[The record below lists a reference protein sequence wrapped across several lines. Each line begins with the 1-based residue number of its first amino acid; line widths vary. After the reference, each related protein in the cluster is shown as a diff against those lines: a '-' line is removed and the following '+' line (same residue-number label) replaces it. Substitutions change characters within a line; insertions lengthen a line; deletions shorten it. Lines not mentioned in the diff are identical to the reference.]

1 DAIAVVFE
9 DESLTYAQFDAR
21 VNRLARYLIS
31 RAVGPETTVGLEM
44 RRSLDLLVGMYAIVR
59 AGGAYVPIDPDQ
71 PAERNGFIVES
82 VSPVLVVST
91 SRDGFE
97 LPGSDSGSGSVPVVS
112 IDTLDLS
119 SVAAGPVSDD
129 ERIAPVRP
137 SNTAYVIFTSGSTG
151 RPKGV
156 AVSHGAIVNR
166 LEWMQHEYSLT
177 RDDVVLQKTPFTFD
191 VSVWEFFW
199 PLGVGARLVMAAPD
213 GHRDPAYLATV
224 MAERSVSVAHFV
236 PSMLAVFV
244 TEAGVSDLSG
254 LRYVFASGEA
264 LSPSLAARTRAM
276 LPNAAV
282 HNLYGPTEAAVD
294 VTFHE
299 VTSADTVSVPI
310 GAPVWNTQVFVLDS
324 RLAPV
329 PVGVAG
335 ELYLSGVQLARGYVG
350 RPDLS
355 AERFVASPFG
365 AGERLYRTGDLV
377 RWTGDGELE
386 YIGRTDF
393 QVKLR
398 GLRIELGEI
407 EAALVSH
414 ESIAHAVVVVS
425 AFDLGDQLVGYV
437 VPVAG
442 ETVDRDELAGF
453 VSGLL
458 PAYMV
463 PSVLMVLDELP
474 LGSSGKLDRK
484 ALPSPTFEAREFRA
498 PQTTVEQSVASTFAD
513 VLSLE
518 RVGLDDNF
526 FALGGNSLVATQV
539 ASRLQKET
547 GVEVRVQW
555 LFTDSSVAALAHRI
569 ETDAGSEED
578 FDPLTDG
585 AVQVLLP
592 FRTHGSGN
600 PLFCIHSMYGLAWT
614 YSGLTG
620 FVDDRPLYGIQT
632 RALSD
637 NDYLPGTIAEMA
649 DDYLREIRTA
659 QPEGPYNLMGWS
671 LGGVVAH
678 EVAVKLQKQGEF
690 VESLVMLDSHWD
702 LEAAEFRRAIRA
714 NLAQIG
720 VMLED
725 SDDVAALSDEHI
737 RRLWDTMAQDV
748 TALSALTLE
757 RFRNLY
763 RSAVRS
769 GQLIASHLPG
779 TFDGDILY
787 FSAANHPPARHGA
800 AKRWAHLVTG
810 HVTDV
815 PIDFSHDDMTSTE
828 ALAEIGPVLDH
839 YLKRNVV

>member
-1 DAIAVVFE
+1 
-9 DESLTYAQFDAR
+9 
-21 VNRLARYLIS
+21 
-31 RAVGPETTVGLEM
+31 
-44 RRSLDLLVGMYAIVR
+44 
-59 AGGAYVPIDPDQ
+59 
-71 PAERNGFIVES
+71 
-82 VSPVLVVST
+82 
-91 SRDGFE
+91 
-97 LPGSDSGSGSVPVVS
+97 
-112 IDTLDLS
+112 
-119 SVAAGPVSDD
+119 
-129 ERIAPVRP
+129 
-137 SNTAYVIFTSGSTG
+137 
-151 RPKGV
+151 
-156 AVSHGAIVNR
+156 
-166 LEWMQHEYSLT
+166 
-177 RDDVVLQKTPFTFD
+177 
-191 VSVWEFFW
+191 
-199 PLGVGARLVMAAPD
+199 
-213 GHRDPAYLATV
+213 
-224 MAERSVSVAHFV
+224 
-236 PSMLAVFV
+236 
-244 TEAGVSDLSG
+244 
-254 LRYVFASGEA
+254 
-264 LSPSLAARTRAM
+264 
-276 LPNAAV
+276 
-282 HNLYGPTEAAVD
+282 
-294 VTFHE
+294 
-299 VTSADTVSVPI
+299 
-310 GAPVWNTQVFVLDS
+310 
-324 RLAPV
+324 
-329 PVGVAG
+329 
-335 ELYLSGVQLARGYVG
+335 
-350 RPDLS
+350 
-355 AERFVASPFG
+355 
-365 AGERLYRTGDLV
+365 
-377 RWTGDGELE
+377 
-386 YIGRTDF
+386 
-393 QVKLR
+393 
-398 GLRIELGEI
+398 LRIELGEI

-414 ESIAHAVVVVS
+414 ESIAQAAVVVSVS
-425 AFDLGDQLVGYV
+425 DLGDQLVGYV
-437 VPVAG
+437 VPVVGA
-442 ETVDRDELAGF
+442 TVDRDELAGF

-458 PAYMV
+458 PGYMV
-463 PSVLMVLDELP
+463 PSVFVVLDELP
-474 LGSSGKLDRK
+474 VGSSGKLDRR
-484 ALPSPTFEAREFRA
+484 ALPAPVVEVREFRA
-498 PQTTVEQSVASTFAD
+498 PQTAVERIVASTFAD

-526 FALGGNSLVATQV
+526 FALGGNSLIATQV

-632 RALSD
+632 RALSED
-637 NDYLPGTIAEMA
+637 DYLPGTIVEMA

-787 FSAANHPPARHGA
+787 FSAADHPPARHGA